1 MKIFQLEIGKIFPI
15 YAFEL
20 RNFRR
25 RTRTTKTKPQV
36 WAHSQKYLPKQPEAA
51 DLDVSSGWDTKLKRR
66 GKTCLRMGADI
77 LAPDGS
83 IHPRSA

>member
-1 MKIFQLEIGKIFPI
+1 MAEEDEEQEEEDENKRIRPRE
-15 YAFEL
+15 
-20 RNFRR
+20 
-25 RTRTTKTKPQV
+25 
-36 WAHSQKYLPKQPEAA
+36 WAHGQKYLPKQPEAA

-77 LAPDGS
+77 LAPEGS